1 MVVGSGDVT
10 ENRNRSF
17 LNANAAV
24 RRRGAPGQPTTNSSV
39 VLNGATLRAL
49 DRATAGSAVP
59 SRKESVG
66 SWTPEWSGIME
77 CTPDRSERSDP
88 HPAMALDFSRLG
100 SSGAADTAL
109 PPREIFAALPAKD
122 SKYSYPRD
130 VQAEV
135 WREWFGRRDER
146 DVVVKMNTGS
156 GKTVVGLLI
165 LKSCLNEE
173 KGPAVYVAP
182 DQYLAAQAAHEGQ
195 LLGLPIVRDPR
206 SPEYAR
212 SRAILVV
219 TIKELVNGQ
228 SKFGVGDEG
237 PVVPIG
243 SVIVDDAHASLAETE
258 NQFSIVA
265 EDSVHDALLAL
276 FKEDLVAQSESRYL
290 EIEAGDRAASMA
302 VPYWAWQSK
311 ISEATQILHD
321 ARLSDALLFS
331 WPLVKRDLLLARC
344 VFGGGA
350 VEVAPRCLPIDAIPS
365 FEQAGRRVFMTA
377 TLADDGVLVTHFNVD
392 PEAVRRTV
400 TPSTSS
406 DVGDR
411 LILLPQALNPA
422 LTDDDVR
429 GLAENLSGTYNVVV
443 IVPSGYRA
451 QYWAGVADQT
461 LTAGNLREGVEKLR
475 NGHVGLTV
483 LVNKYDG
490 VDLPGDACRVLV
502 LDGLPD
508 VRGLVDRIR
517 EGALA
522 GSDRTAAER
531 VQRIE
536 QGMGRGVRSNDDH
549 CAVLLMGSGLT
560 RHLYVRGG
568 TDLLTTATHAQLDLS
583 DQIADQIGT
592 PGVED
597 LKEVMAYC
605 LDQEKDWVQ
614 ASRGALASL
623 KYRAEGTVHPTV
635 PHERAAFDAGRLG
648 QFSDAVDEMQSAVN
662 GATDDR
668 HRGWLKQEL
677 AAYTNPINAPQ
688 AQVIQKSALSL
699 NSNLFRPLAGIEY
712 VKLDSA
718 QREQGARCAHYYT
731 DRFETANHLV
741 VEVNDLLDRLSFQP
755 GTATSFEKAFRDLG
769 LLIGHDAHRPEADYG
784 RGPDVLWSVGTAEFF
799 VIEAKNG
806 AIVDTISKH
815 DVNQLSGSMNWF
827 SQKYG
832 VGTSATPL
840 LIHPSRKVGQAATAH
855 PDTRVIREDGLAR
868 LRENVRRFTAGV
880 AALSAPYRA
889 EPIAELLRANALT
902 PDTFVSSYS
911 VTATPA

>member
-1 MVVGSGDVT
+1 
-10 ENRNRSF
+10 
-17 LNANAAV
+17 
-24 RRRGAPGQPTTNSSV
+24 
-39 VLNGATLRAL
+39 
-49 DRATAGSAVP
+49 
-59 SRKESVG
+59 
-66 SWTPEWSGIME
+66 
-77 CTPDRSERSDP
+77 
-88 HPAMALDFSRLG
+88 MALDFTKLG

-109 PPREIFAALPAKD
+109 PPREIFAALPEKD
-122 SKYSYPRD
+122 PKYNYPRD

-135 WREWFGRRDER
+135 WREWFERRDER

-156 GKTVVGLLI
+156 GKTVVGLLV
-165 LKSCLNEE
+165 LKSCLNEG

-182 DQYLAAQAAHEGQ
+182 DNYLADQVANEGR
-195 LLGLPIVRDPR
+195 LLGLSVVTDPR
-206 SPEYAR
+206 STEYAR

-219 TIKELVNGQ
+219 TIKTLVNGR
-228 SKFGVGDEG
+228 SKFGVGEEG
-237 PVVPIG
+237 AVIPIG
-243 SVIVDDAHASLAETE
+243 SIVVDDAHACLAETE
-258 NQFSIVA
+258 DQFSIVA
-265 EDSVHDALLAL
+265 RDSVHDKLLAL
-276 FKEDLVAQSESRYL
+276 FEEDLVAQSESRYL
-290 EIEAGDRAASMA
+290 EVKAGDRAASMS

-311 ISEATQILHD
+311 ISEATKILHD
-321 ARLSDALLFS
+321 ARETDALRFS
-331 WPLVKRDLLLARC
+331 WPLVKRDLFLARC

-365 FEQAGRRVFMTA
+365 FERAERRVFMTA
-377 TLADDGVLVTHFNVD
+377 TLADDGVLVTHFNVV

-411 LILLPQALNPA
+411 LILLPQALNPN
-422 LTDDDVR
+422 LTDDDVKR
-429 GLAENLSGTYNVVV
+429 LVKELSERYNVVV

-451 QYWAGVADQT
+451 RFWAEVADQT
-461 LTAGNLREGVEKLR
+461 LTADNLRQGVASLR
-475 NGHVGLTV
+475 DGHVGLTV

-508 VRGLVDRIR
+508 VRSLVDRVR

-560 RHLYVRGG
+560 RHLYVGG
-568 TDLLTTATHAQLDLS
+568 GMSLLTTATRAQLELS
-583 DQIADQIGT
+583 DQVADQLDS

-597 LKEVMAYC
+597 LQEVIAYC
-605 LDQEKDWVQ
+605 LEQDRDWIQ

-623 KYRAEGTVHPTV
+623 KYRAEGSVHPTT
-635 PHERAAFDAGRLG
+635 PHERAAYDAGRLG
-648 QFSDAVDEMQSAVN
+648 QFTEAVAEMQSAVN

-677 AAYTNPINAPQ
+677 AAYKNPINAPE

-718 QREQGARCAHYYT
+718 QREQGARCAQYFM
-731 DRFETANHLV
+731 DRFETPNHLV
-741 VEVNDLLDRLSFQP
+741 VEVNDILDRLVFQP
-755 GTATSFEKAFRDLG
+755 EMSTSFEKAFRDLG
-769 LLIGHDAHRPEADYG
+769 LLLGHDAHRPEVEYG
-784 RGPDVLWSVGTAEFF
+784 RGPDVLWCVGESRFF
-799 VIEAKNG
+799 VVEAKSG
-806 AIVDTISKH
+806 AVVDTISKR

-827 SQKYG
+827 AQQYG

-840 LIHPSRKVGQAATAH
+840 LVHPSRKVGRAATAH
-855 PDTRVIREDGLAR
+855 PDMRVIREEELAL
-868 LRENVRRFTAGV
+868 LRENVRRFAAGV
-880 AALSAPYRA
+880 AASGMPYRT
-889 EPIAELLRANALT
+889 ESIAEHLRANSLT
-902 PDTFVSSYS
+902 PDAFIDRYS
-911 VTATPA
+911 VRATPS